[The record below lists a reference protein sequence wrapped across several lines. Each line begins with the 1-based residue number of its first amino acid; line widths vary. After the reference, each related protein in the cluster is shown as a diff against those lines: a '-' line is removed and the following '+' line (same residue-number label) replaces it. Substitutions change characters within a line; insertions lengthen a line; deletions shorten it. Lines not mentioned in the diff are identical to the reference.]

1 MITYTYSILVLRAQN
16 AHFLFLVYIK
26 KLVDSW
32 NNLLN
37 NWDRLYEGWIAL
49 STGDRIVFFFK
60 LCKSV
65 VDWCNSYQV

>member
-49 STGDRIVFFFK
+49 STGDR
-60 LCKSV
+60 
-65 VDWCNSYQV
+65 

>member
-16 AHFLFLVYIK
+16 AYFLFLVYIK

-37 NWDRLYEGWIAL
+37 NWDRLYEGRIAL
-49 STGDRIVFFFK
+49 STGDRIVFFFEA
-60 LCKSV
+60 L
-65 VDWCNSYQV
+65 